1 MNDKEFEKENIR
13 AEFSEFL
20 SLKQKEKSETLVS
33 RVMSAGIENQ
43 TNILAKGE
51 SQNESA
57 MISSVATLEKPE
69 DRVNVS
75 GENYLGVVANDSN
88 ISENISNEEDA
99 AVKIQSIVRRKQST
113 ATVDALKAAKKDA
126 IDSLIAERDVHENLS
141 ILSSTSAA
149 LTRM

>member
-51 SQNESA
+51 NQNESA

-75 GENYLGVVANDSN
+75 GENYLGVVASDSN

-99 AVKIQSIVRRKQST
+99 AVKNTEHSV
-113 ATVDALKAAKKDA
+113 AKAVYCN
-126 IDSLIAERDVHENLS
+126 S
-141 ILSSTSAA
+141 
-149 LTRM
+149 